1 MVLTEELKRLKNLS
15 DAFYGKG
22 IEDIYTNSKIYE
34 ILIAEYFG
42 HKIIN
47 GHAKSPDATDGAENL
62 YEYKHFKLSSS
73 NHTWTF
79 NDFSD
84 TTISKLSR
92 VKEVYF
98 VIIDDED
105 IIPDIQIVYAVE
117 GEEVAEYLRH
127 STLKIENKRKMI
139 NVSPS
144 QILKN
149 MNYHIIRPEK
159 QDISEELKDVFYT
172 AHRIEDITGVRGIL
186 TSNKLW
192 ELLVAVKLG
201 HRINPEQKK
210 HDAYDGKGTY
220 EYKISK
226 RDTWIFQD
234 ISENVLNSY
243 LQDEKI
249 VLAVVDKKR
258 FVINR
263 IYLCNPQE
271 IVEILHNKL
280 LRLKKRKKTIR
291 RLVAAINA
299 GDIKE
304 MEKRGTARCLQ

>member
-1 MVLTEELKRLKNLS
+1 MVLMEELKRLKNLG
-15 DAFYGKG
+15 DAFYEKG

-47 GHAKSPDATDGAENL
+47 GHAKSPDATDGENL

-79 NDFSD
+79 NDFSAF
-84 TTISKLSR
+84 TINKLSK

-98 VIIDDED
+98 VIIDDES
-105 IIPDIQIVYAVE
+105 IIPDIQKVYVVE
-117 GEEVAEYLRH
+117 GKEVAKYLRH

-139 NVSPS
+139 NISPN

-149 MNYHIIRPEK
+149 MNYYVIRPEG
-159 QDISEELKDVFYT
+159 QNISEELKDVFYT
-172 AHRIEDITGVRGIL
+172 ARRIEDITGVRGIL

-201 HRINPEQKK
+201 HKINPDQKK
-210 HDAYDGKGTY
+210 HDACDGIGTY

-226 RDTWIFQD
+226 KRSWTFQD

-249 VLAVVDKKR
+249 VLVVVDKKR
-258 FVINR
+258 FIIKR
-263 IYLCNPQE
+263 IYLCSPRE
-271 IVEILHNKL
+271 IVVILQDKL
-280 LRLKKRKKTIR
+280 LQLKKRKKNIR

-299 GDIKE
+299 GDIQKL
-304 MEKRGTARCLQ
+304 EKRGAARCLH